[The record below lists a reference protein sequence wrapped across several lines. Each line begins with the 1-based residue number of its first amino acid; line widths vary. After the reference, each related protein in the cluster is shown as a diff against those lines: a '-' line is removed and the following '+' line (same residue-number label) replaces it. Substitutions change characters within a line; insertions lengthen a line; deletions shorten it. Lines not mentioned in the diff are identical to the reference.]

1 VRIGGDPGPRPAGRF
16 PRLDGSSSSGRSAVI
31 TGLTLLLIVDVRG
44 TAFYT
49 AWTLIGLA
57 LVSEGRRNDGCTC
70 GAYAA
75 AAARDALPERAFGVH
90 DGGAVGVEAPSSR
103 GARPAGLKAARL
115 CAGGRSSGG

>member
-1 VRIGGDPGPRPAGRF
+1 VTVIGGQPQR
-16 PRLDGSSSSGRSAVI
+16 VE
-31 TGLTLLLIVDVRG
+31 
-44 TAFYT
+44 
-49 AWTLIGLA
+49 
-57 LVSEGRRNDGCTC
+57 EGRRNADCTC

-103 GARPAGLKAARL
+103 GARPAGLKRVPL